1 MKQILIESYNSNWP
15 AQYEAEKLK
24 IKEALDG
31 NLLEVHH
38 IGSTS
43 VPGLSAKPIID
54 IIAAVADFSQAISA
68 LESIGYE
75 SRGEMFLPF
84 REYLR
89 KGKEVNLH
97 LYEGASPEIELNLCF
112 RNYLRSH
119 PDSCH
124 EYQELKEKLLTKKSS
139 FEKNNSN
146 YTGYNL
152 GKDEF
157 IRSILQKA
165 GFDKIR
171 MMYANHHHEWEV
183 VKKFR
188 QKYFFDKVPVN
199 DPYTWTFNHPEH
211 LHLVPYKEVE
221 IVGYAHIQLWPEN
234 RAAIR
239 IIVIDETKR
248 NSGMG
253 GTFLKM
259 IEELLRRKGYK
270 ILHTESSPEAVNFYR
285 KHGYIEMPFNDPAGE
300 ETDPRDTAM
309 GKKL

>member
-1 MKQILIESYNSNWP
+1 MKSIEVAPYNPEWP
-15 AQYEAEKLK
+15 KLYEAESNK
-24 IKEALDG
+24 IKNSLG
-31 NLLEVHH
+31 KNLLDIHH

-54 IIAAVADFSQAISA
+54 IIASVTDFSKAIPS

-97 LYEGASPEIELNLCF
+97 LYEGPSPEIELNLCF
-112 RNYLRSH
+112 RDYLRSH
-119 PDSCH
+119 PDYCH
-124 EYQELKEKLLTKKSS
+124 KYQQLKEELITKKSS

-152 GKDEF
+152 GKDKF

-171 MMYANHHHEWEV
+171 MMYANHHHEWEIL
-183 VKKFR
+183 KKFR
-188 QKYFFDKVPVN
+188 QKYFFDKVPIN
-199 DPYTWTFNHPEH
+199 DPYTWTFNHNEH
-211 LHLVPYKEVE
+211 LHLVLYQGVE
-221 IVGYAHIQLWPEN
+221 IVGYAHIQLWPKN
-234 RAAIR
+234 RSAIR
-239 IIVIDETKR
+239 IIVIDEIKR

-259 IEELLRRKGYK
+259 IEKLLKIKRYK
-270 ILHTESSPEAVNFYR
+270 ILHTESSPGAVNFYR
-285 KHGYIEMPFNDPAGE
+285 KHDYIEMPFNDPAGE

-309 GKKL
+309 GKTL